1 MARPGQFEKGN
12 AGKPQGAQNRLTRT
26 VKETVLSVFNEIQ
39 DDPKI
44 KLVQFAKDYPRDF
57 YQIASR
63 LIPTEITGN
72 IKTVIKVTDLD
83 E

>member
-1 MARPGQFEKGN
+1 
-12 AGKPQGAQNRLTRT
+12 
-26 VKETVLSVFNEIQ
+26 LSVFNEIQ

-44 KLVQFAKDYPRDF
+44 KLSQFAKDYPRDF
-57 YQIASR
+57 YQIAAR